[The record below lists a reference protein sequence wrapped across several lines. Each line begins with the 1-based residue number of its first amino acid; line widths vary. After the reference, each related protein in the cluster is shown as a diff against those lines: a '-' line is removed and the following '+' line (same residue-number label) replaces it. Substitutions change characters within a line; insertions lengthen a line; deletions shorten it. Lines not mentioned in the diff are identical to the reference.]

1 MNYKQAQK
9 EYKLSRVKKSLW
21 LMKLGK
27 FLLDIVLFL
36 NKLDTFNKRLIAVL
50 LGFQYDI
57 YVKLYELSY
66 NREYLEKAD
75 KIADTVSNTLST
87 IGE

>member
-75 KIADTVSNTLST
+75 KIADTVSNTLSM

>member
-1 MNYKQAQK
+1 MNYKQAKK
-9 EYKLSRVKKSLW
+9 EYKLSRIKKSLR
-21 LMKLGK
+21 LLKIGK
-27 FLLDIVLFL
+27 FLLDMVLFL
-36 NKLDTFNKRLIAVL
+36 NKVDTFNKKIIAIL

-57 YVKLYELSY
+57 CVELYNMSY

-75 KIADTVSNTLST
+75 KVADTVSITLIM

>member
-50 LGFQYDI
+50 LGFQFDI

-75 KIADTVSNTLST
+75 KIADTVSNTLSM

>member
-1 MNYKQAQK
+1 MNYKQARK
-9 EYKLSRVKKSLW
+9 EYKISHIKKSL
-21 LMKLGK
+21 KLLKTGK

-36 NKLDTFNKRLIAVL
+36 NKLDTFNKKLIAIL

-57 YVKLYELSY
+57 YVELYNLSY

-75 KIADTVSNTLST
+75 KIADTVSITLIM

>member
-9 EYKLSRVKKSLW
+9 EYKISRIKKSLQ
-21 LMKLGK
+21 LMRVGK

-75 KIADTVSNTLST
+75 KIADTVSNTLSM